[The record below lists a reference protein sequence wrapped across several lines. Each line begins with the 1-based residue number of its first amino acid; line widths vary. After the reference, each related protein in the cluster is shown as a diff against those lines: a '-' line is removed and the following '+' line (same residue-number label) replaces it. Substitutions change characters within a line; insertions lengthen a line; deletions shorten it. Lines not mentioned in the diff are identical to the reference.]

1 MVNYI
6 KGENLIYH
14 VKKYDVVLVGT
25 TINNSLGNGFQKDVE
40 RSFKYVSDAN
50 KRTTYGDKN
59 KYGTVLVV
67 NGEPI
72 FCLCYIYSA
81 RTNPSR
87 RPDVLDYDA
96 LYRCLRNIDEKFE
109 GKKIATTLIGA
120 SEFDGGGDPDKVKGI
135 IESAFQKCNIDV
147 YDYEQKNYRIMDAER
162 HNEMVKLRVNG
173 KISREEYEELK
184 KKDLW
189 RRYRGIYEKM
199 PENMTYLQLKEFL
212 QKGVNNEEN
221 EGRLE

>member
-6 KGENLIYH
+6 KDENLIYH
-14 VKKYDVVLVGT
+14 VKEYDVVLVGT

-50 KRTTYGDKN
+50 KRTIYGDKN

-67 NGEPI
+67 NGEPV

-81 RTNPSR
+81 RTNPSTK
-87 RPDVLDYDA
+87 PDVLDYDA
-96 LYRCLRNIDEKFE
+96 LRKCLCQIDNNFQ

-120 SEFDGGGDPDKVKGI
+120 SEFDGGGNPDNVREI
-135 IESAFQKCNIDV
+135 IESSFQNCNIDV
-147 YDYEQKNYRIMDAER
+147 YDFEQSNYRVEDAIR
-162 HNEMVKLRVNG
+162 YNNIVKLRTDG
-173 KISREEYEELK
+173 KITREQYEQLK
-184 KKDLW
+184 KEDLW

-199 PENMTYLQLKEFL
+199 PEGLSYLQLKEYI
-212 QKGVNNEEN
+212 KNDNNEEN
-221 EGRLE
+221 EGRIE